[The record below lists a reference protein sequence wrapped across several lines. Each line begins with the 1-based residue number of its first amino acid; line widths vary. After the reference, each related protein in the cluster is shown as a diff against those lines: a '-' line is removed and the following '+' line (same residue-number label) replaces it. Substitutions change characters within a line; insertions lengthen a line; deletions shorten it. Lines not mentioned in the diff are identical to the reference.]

1 MDEVM
6 YFPRHSI
13 FPDMPHLQPYP
24 QRLLFPSTSL
34 PGWCFLTSTVVDQG
48 QAGCITS
55 HLLLTSLIRCLSTHT
70 WSVEAVHCNV
80 CLIYPACACEDS
92 LLFVLLCSYYVFWSR
107 LIIFL
112 TECPMFPLLRILPM
126 VHCFLKCPRCYEI
139 DFVALK
145 LRMSWFNV

>member
-1 MDEVM
+1 MDHHFKMCTIRKERRRRKTMKLLWMKLCTFLVIL
-6 YFPRHSI
+6 YFPKCLI
-13 FPDMPHLQPYP
+13 FNLILKDFC
-24 QRLLFPSTSL
+24 FPSTSL
-34 PGWCFLTSTVVDQG
+34 LGWSSLTSTVVDQG

-112 TECPMFPLLRILPM
+112 TECQS
-126 VHCFLKCPRCYEI
+126 FLCRE
-139 DFVALK
+139 FRL
-145 LRMSWFNV
+145 